1 MKLRD
6 DAGRRFSEDIER
18 LLKGEEPLDSVSDAD
33 YAETLRFSQRLMALR
48 QEPDPEFAA
57 NLRRRLAI
65 TMATQDAVAPEQQ
78 SWFSHVFSRPGLRLA
93 MVSTFVVL
101 AAVGVL
107 WRAGL
112 LSPAMPGAGEAPQD
126 MLMAP
131 PAPSTTDVGTP
142 EMARAAG
149 DDGKQDA
156 ATAMPAAAPA
166 TVVVAAYAQPS
177 AALGERIIITI
188 TLRNAGP
195 DGYTLTPFPPA
206 LAIRQ
211 SATGQVIYTFAPGT
225 STHALSGMQATQFDV
240 TWDQRDSAGAQVEPG
255 RYGIDVE
262 MMEAMTEKGDIA
274 VPADGYN
281 VAEFDILP
289 GASAGTV
296 QDRGATPQG

>member
-1 MKLRD
+1 MKFRD
-6 DAGRRFSEDIER
+6 NTGRRFSEDIER
-18 LLKGEEPLDSVSDAD
+18 LFNGEEPPTNVSDSD
-33 YAETLRFSQRLMALR
+33 YAETLRFARNLMALR
-48 QEPDPEFAA
+48 QDPDPRFAA
-57 NLRRRLAI
+57 DLKHRLAI
-65 TMATQDAVAPEQQ
+65 TMAAQDSVASEQQ
-78 SWFSHVFSRPGLRLA
+78 SWFSQVLSRPGLRLA

-131 PAPSTTDVGTP
+131 PAPGTTDAGSP

-149 DDGKQDA
+149 DATKQETNA
-156 ATAMPAAAPA
+156 AVPAAAP
-166 TVVVAAYAQPS
+166 TSIVVVGYTEPT
-177 AALGERIIITI
+177 AALGESVTITI
-188 TLRNAGP
+188 TLRNEGP

-211 SATGQVIYTFAPGT
+211 LATGQVIFTFAPGT
-225 STHALSGMQATQFDV
+225 ATHALSGMEFTQFDV
-240 TWDQRDSAGAQVEPG
+240 TWDQRDIRGAQVEPG

-262 MMEAMTEKGDIA
+262 MMDATTEKGDIA
-274 VPADGYN
+274 VPTASYN
-281 VAEFDILP
+281 VAEFDILG

-296 QDRGATPQG
+296 RDSGTTQQE